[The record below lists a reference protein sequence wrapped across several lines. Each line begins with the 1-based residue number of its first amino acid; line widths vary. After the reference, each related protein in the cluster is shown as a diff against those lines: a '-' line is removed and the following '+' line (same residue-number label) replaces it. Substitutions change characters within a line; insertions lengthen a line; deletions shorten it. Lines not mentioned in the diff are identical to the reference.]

1 MSNSNCNRNSQTRPM
16 CFSCDAA
23 RRCQRKGL
31 NRREFM
37 ATAGVVTAAGLALP
51 AVVNV
56 AFGNSKKSPRQ
67 QPVFHPLK
75 VQPVFNCE
83 IYERKPATSWR
94 VTGAIQN
101 EQELRQ
107 EEQRIRRDLDQMASS
122 ADFPLEMR
130 PLVTVRDIE
139 QAAAVTKK
147 EYDVLVMYAARQ
159 NPKVLESLALPE
171 RWNLMFVRHR
181 SGPLYYMYIGAHAH
195 FLRKRRD
202 EFSQPGM
209 DVHDI
214 VVDEHAELLW
224 RLRAFYG
231 LKNILGKRIVAVG
244 GPGGWGA
251 DGKEAPDRSRQT
263 WKLDIVPISYSELG
277 ERLKKAQQNETL
289 LNHCR
294 NEADRY
300 LKQKNVVLETSK
312 EFVYKAFVLC
322 EVFRDLLDEAQT
334 DAITIN
340 YCMSTI
346 MPIAETTACLPLSL
360 LNDDGY
366 MAFCESDFVAIP
378 SGILLHYISGKPVF
392 LCNPSLP
399 HACPERSVRDG
410 IVTVSHCT
418 APRMMNGK
426 ELEPARI
433 LTHYES
439 DFGAAPKVQMR
450 KGQEVTMLNPD
461 FAGRRWLGFAGT
473 IIDTPFYEIC
483 RTQLDV
489 AVKADD
495 SSFAVAPDK
504 SGMLRRM
511 DERLA
516 DEIRGFHWM
525 VAYGNYLREV
535 GYAVK
540 KAGLDWLR
548 LA

>member
-1 MSNSNCNRNSQTRPM
+1 M
-16 CFSCDAA
+16 CFSCGAD

-37 ATAGVVTAAGLALP
+37 TATGIVTTATLVLP
-51 AVVNV
+51 ALVNK
-56 AFGNSKKSPRQ
+56 ALGATKKSNRQ
-67 QPVFHPLK
+67 QPIFRRLA

-107 EEQRIRRDLDQMASS
+107 EEQSIRRDLDQMASS
-122 ADFPLEMR
+122 ADFPLKIC
-130 PLVTVRDIE
+130 PLVTVRNPE

-147 EYDVLVMYAARQ
+147 DYDVLVMYAARR
-159 NPKVLESLALPE
+159 NPKVLEALALPE

-251 DGKEAPDRSRQT
+251 DGKEAPEAARQT
-263 WKLDIVPISYSELG
+263 WKLDIVTVSYSELG

-289 LNHCR
+289 LSHCH
-294 NEADRY
+294 NEADKY

-312 EFVYKAFVLC
+312 DYLYKAFILC

-360 LNDDGY
+360 LNDQGY
-366 MAFCESDFVAIP
+366 MAFCESDFVVIP
-378 SGILLHYISGKPVF
+378 SGILLRYISGKPVF

-399 HACPERSVRDG
+399 HDG
-410 IVTVSHCT
+410 VVTVSHCT
-418 APRMMNGK
+418 APRMMNGQ
-426 ELEPARI
+426 ESEPARI

-450 KGQEVTMLNPD
+450 KGQEVTVLNPD

-489 AVKADD
+489 AVKAD
-495 SSFAVAPDK
+495 V
-504 SGMLRRM
+504 
-511 DERLA
+511 ERLA
-516 DEIRGFHWM
+516 EEIRGFHWM

-540 KAGLDWLR
+540 KAGLDWQR
-548 LA
+548 LT